1 MRACLNSSSVSPA
14 SRPSTRGYRHLR
26 RRRYVGCRV
35 WRLDSS
41 PRGLLLAVGEA
52 EDGGDPWLCMAV
64 PLGMPSRGLHLGPY
78 APPPQLFLGFY
89 EVPLLER
96 LVDINVLIGSITYRD
111 PPLWVDQLPPER
123 DLELGIGRHVA
134 WHTLL
139 HRAAVRR
146 ALQEM

>member
-1 MRACLNSSSVSPA
+1 
-14 SRPSTRGYRHLR
+14 
-26 RRRYVGCRV
+26 
-35 WRLDSS
+35 
-41 PRGLLLAVGEA
+41 LLLVVEEA
-52 EDGGDPWLCMAV
+52 EDGGDPWLCIAV
-64 PLGMPSRGLHLGPY
+64 PLRMPSRGLHLGPY

-96 LVDINVLIGSITYRD
+96 LVDINVLIDSITYRD

-134 WHTLL
+134 WHTPL
-139 HRAAVRR
+139 HREAVRR

>member
-1 MRACLNSSSVSPA
+1 M
-14 SRPSTRGYRHLR
+14 
-26 RRRYVGCRV
+26 

-96 LVDINVLIGSITYRD
+96 LIDINVLIDSITYRD
-111 PPLWVDQLPPER
+111 PPLWIDQPPPER
-123 DLELGIGRHVA
+123 DLELGIGKHVA
-134 WHTLL
+134 WQLRFTERL
-139 HRAAVRR
+139 
-146 ALQEM
+146 